1 MERKHIYTNELQK
14 TAKTLNAGDTILLS
28 GIIYTARDAAH
39 KRMFEALDH
48 NLPLPFDLKGA
59 SIYYAG
65 PTPAPTGMPIG
76 SCGPTTAGRMDKFA
90 PRLLDLGLTCM
101 IGKGERSQEVVEAI
115 VGAGALA
122 AQCVKSLEVI
132 GYDDLGCESVKRL
145 EIDNF
150 PLIVAIDSKGNNLFC
165 RDSFEV

>member
-14 TAKTLNAGDTILLS
+14 TAKTLKAGDTILLS

-65 PTPAPTGMPIG
+65 PTQIG
-76 SCGPTTAGRMDKFA
+76 RAH
-90 PRLLDLGLTCM
+90 
-101 IGKGERSQEVVEAI
+101 V
-115 VGAGALA
+115 
-122 AQCVKSLEVI
+122 
-132 GYDDLGCESVKRL
+132 
-145 EIDNF
+145 
-150 PLIVAIDSKGNNLFC
+150 
-165 RDSFEV
+165 